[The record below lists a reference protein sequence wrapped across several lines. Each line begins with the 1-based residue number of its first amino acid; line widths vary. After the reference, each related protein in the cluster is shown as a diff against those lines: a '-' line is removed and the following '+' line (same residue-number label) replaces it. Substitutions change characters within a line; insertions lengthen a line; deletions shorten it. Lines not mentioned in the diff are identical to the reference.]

1 MKSERKPNALH
12 VTPDTYGETI
22 EWKDTKGDLKKE
34 KHDDNVVHL
43 VLAVDKT
50 EVATARKKEKKD
62 TTETDYAEWKEKHDM
77 MRGA

>member
-1 MKSERKPNALH
+1 MKSETKPFALH

-22 EWKDTKGDLKKE
+22 EWKDTKGDLVKE

-43 VLAVDKT
+43 ILAVDKN
-50 EVATARKKEKKD
+50 EVATARKKKKESN
-62 TTETDYAEWKEKHDM
+62 ETDYAEWKEKHEM